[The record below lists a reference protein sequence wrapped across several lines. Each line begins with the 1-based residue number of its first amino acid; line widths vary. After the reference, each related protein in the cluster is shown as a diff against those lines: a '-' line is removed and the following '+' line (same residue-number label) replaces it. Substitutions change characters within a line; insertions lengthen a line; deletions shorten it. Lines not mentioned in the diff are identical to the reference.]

1 MQFVNACKKMADIAI
16 FGEDL
21 DPQDVKALLG
31 GWWESS
37 EQPYTP
43 MGKVTNRQLW
53 PRQGSSVLI

>member
-1 MQFVNACKKMADIAI
+1 MQFINACKKMADIAI

-21 DPQDVKALLG
+21 DPKDVKALLG

-37 EQPYTP
+37 ESPYTP

-53 PRQGSSVLI
+53 PRQGSRILI